1 MKRHCKLIIS
11 TITMALIFTLVLSP
25 CSFAISKQQFAAW
38 VGSALQA
45 ISIVYNSAT
54 APYYDFVDDYL
65 YDPFRIVSSEADPY
79 ERIPYTWEDA
89 DDFMDRSVLKID
101 KDVVTIDGVDY
112 TDVWL
117 STDAAEKF
125 RTNAFDLATAFDI
138 ASQSNG
144 TFVSGIGTFD
154 GMSVYGQDASHWR
167 TQTYSVGEGTN
178 GCGNVQVRLTRQG
191 ASTPPF
197 YDCVATYSNNDS
209 NSWGSLQ
216 NGNSIWWRR
225 NGTTFNA
232 VYSNGTTSQS
242 KRVAS
247 VTQNLFVNHPFDFDW
262 VSGTI
267 PADVPLT
274 DEGLRIRVPTSEINQ
289 WYQDYPET
297 GPNVTINM
305 GDPEL
310 TQKVDDLIDLIIPLI
325 PVLDID
331 FVEYDTP
338 EPEPIPEPIPE
349 PEPYPDPDPQPG
361 TVIPDLD
368 WTDLFQTIKNIFN
381 QIAEQVSIT
390 TAIKNLL
397 DKIKWFLDDFFGD
410 LGDILNNLP
419 DIFERHVIDT
429 IRRGLSGLKN
439 IFLPILALLRN
450 ALGIW
455 HYVVEWFQAIS
466 TPFTFYLS
474 IIGQGYPLITIPI
487 YASIAGVI
495 VIAVYRRFGR

>member
-1 MKRHCKLIIS
+1 MKRYCKLIIS
-11 TITMALIFTLVLSP
+11 TITIALIFTLVLSP
-25 CSFAISKQQFAAW
+25 CSFALSKPQFGAW
-38 VGSALQA
+38 VASALTA
-45 ISIVYNSAT
+45 LNIVTSSIV
-54 APYYDFVDDYL
+54 APYYNFVDDYL
-65 YDPFRIVSSEADPY
+65 CDPFSINEQTHAWDY
-79 ERIPYTWEDA
+79 LPYTYEDT
-89 DDFMDRSVLKID
+89 DYFYDRSVLKID

-125 RTNAFDLATAFDI
+125 RTNAFDLVTAFDI
-138 ASQSNG
+138 ASQSEG
-144 TFVSGIGTFD
+144 TFVSGDGYFD
-154 GMSVYGQDASHWR
+154 GIPVFSYGD
-167 TQTYSVGEGTN
+167 Y
-178 GCGNVQVRLTRQG
+178 RQ
-191 ASTPPF
+191 
-197 YDCVATYSNNDS
+197 
-209 NSWGSLQ
+209 
-216 NGNSIWWRR
+216 
-225 NGTTFNA
+225 
-232 VYSNGTTSQS
+232 
-242 KRVAS
+242 
-247 VTQNLFVNHPFDFDW
+247 TQNYALAPGPNLVGTATWNCIDRGTLPVTYQTRLQGYGYDAIMKATGGLPVVAWRSSLGSRYFTPVIDGNWNTTPRISGLYTEEPFEFDW

-267 PADVPLT
+267 PADQPLEE
-274 DEGLRIRVPTSEINQ
+274 EGLRIRVPTSNINQ

-310 TQKVDDLIDLIIPLI
+310 ENKIDDLIDLIIPLI

-331 FVEYDTP
+331 FVDYVSP
-338 EPEPIPEPIPE
+338 EPQPEPIPE

-381 QIAEQVSIT
+381 KISEHVSIS
-390 TAIKNLL
+390 TAIKNIL

-429 IRRGLSGLKN
+429 IRRGLTGLKN

-466 TPFTFYLS
+466 APFTFYLS
-474 IIGQGYPLITIPI
+474 VLGQGYPLITIPI